1 MKNKEIPATI
11 LGLILVMLLA
21 ACTSTSEPDPG
32 PQPQG
37 SLVGVWVF
45 EDETDDGAKVYTR
58 AAALSGGRSGYEF
71 GEHGGLKVRT
81 TGWCATPPLTWANL
95 DGLWDEVDPGLL
107 KIRHAWRGAPR
118 QFELEI
124 ISVNGRRL
132 TCRERTGGGS

>member
-1 MKNKEIPATI
+1 MKNRGIAT
-11 LGLILVMLLA
+11 VMLGMALTLA

-32 PQPQG
+32 AESHG

-58 AAALSGGRSGYEF
+58 AAALSGERSGYEF
-71 GEHGGLKVRT
+71 GLHGGLKVRT
-81 TGWCATPPLTWANL
+81 AGWCGTPPLTWANL

-124 ISVNGRRL
+124 ISVSARRL